1 MTAVGTA
8 FGEGLAVGADV
19 VAAAEEAATLAL
31 AGLGSAIGSQVLG
44 AVFVCAQDPDLA
56 GAALERAAAVV
67 GSPHSVGCTA
77 GGVFAGGRAVEGG
90 EAVAVLAVAAPR
102 ATVRTFHLEVM
113 RTAQEVAV
121 VGVPE
126 RRGDERVA
134 VLLSDPWSFPV
145 DGFVSR
151 INDTM
156 PGLGLVG
163 GLAGGVGG
171 PGSTRLLVDGVVR
184 DRGAAGVLLG
194 GDVDLR
200 TVVSQGCRPVGPA
213 MVVTGSEGQ
222 RLLTLAGV
230 GALAKLEQVLAGL
243 PPEDQALATR
253 GLQLGVARDEY
264 ADAHDHGDFLVRA
277 VLGADRERGA
287 LLVPDEVAVGQTVR
301 FHVRDAEAAD
311 RDLRDLLARSLGDR
325 SVLGGLLFSCNGRGA
340 AFFADSLGS
349 AAHDAAVTREVLGG
363 PAVAGFFAGGE
374 LGPLGGRNYLHTFT
388 ASLLAFG
395 GSR

>member
-1 MTAVGTA
+1 M
-8 FGEGLAVGADV
+8 
-19 VAAAEEAATLAL
+19 
-31 AGLGSAIGSQVLG
+31 
-44 AVFVCAQDPDLA
+44 
-56 GAALERAAAVV
+56 
-67 GSPHSVGCTA
+67 
-77 GGVFAGGRAVEGG
+77 
-90 EAVAVLAVAAPR
+90 
-102 ATVRTFHLEVM
+102 
-113 RTAQEVAV
+113 
-121 VGVPE
+121 
-126 RRGDERVA
+126 
-134 VLLSDPWSFPV
+134 
-145 DGFVSR
+145 
-151 INDTM
+151 
-156 PGLGLVG
+156 
-163 GLAGGVGG
+163 AGGVGV